1 MSVSSTSGSSN
12 TDGAANAAAAA
23 AAADA
28 SVSQVEAN
36 VAAAGD
42 PAGRTTLTQ
51 TAQTQLSVAA
61 PSVTQMALD
70 SRAFASPFA
79 HFSSAAP
86 DAISPQQ
93 ALSLRGV
100 ATPAQFSA
108 PQSAPAQVAQG
119 DPLKEPKTTP
129 ATTFTPPAT
138 DVFDLNRVKNFGVPV
153 LGDSR
158 LGVTLSPGAQ
168 VPAPG
173 ALPDLLSGTYS
184 LGLVGSPNY
193 DFSRLNLK
201 DVTAGAFLSA
211 NLVELGNG
219 ESLRKQGVTIGVKIE
234 GGEPTGGR
242 FSLSVGVTVKNGAKP
257 TFPLSLTFP
266 VDLSGA
272 GPVPL
277 PMGDAR

>member
-1 MSVSSTSGSSN
+1 MSVSSTNGSSS
-12 TDGAANAAAAA
+12 TDGAANAAAA
-23 AAADA
+23 DA
-28 SVSQVEAN
+28 SVSQIEAN

-42 PAGRTTLTQ
+42 PAGRTTPQ
-51 TAQTQLSVAA
+51 TAQTQLSVSA
-61 PSVTQMALD
+61 PSITQMALD

-129 ATTFTPPAT
+129 ATTFTPLAT
-138 DVFDLNRVKNFGVPV
+138 DIFDVNRVKNFGVPV

-158 LGVTLSPGAQ
+158 LGVTLSPGTQ

-184 LGLVGSPNY
+184 LGLVSSPNY
-193 DFSRLNLK
+193 DFGFLNLK
-201 DVTAGAFLSA
+201 DITAGAFFSA

-219 ESLRKQGVTIGVKIE
+219 ESLRKQGVTIGAKIE
-234 GGEPTGGR
+234 GEELTGGR
-242 FSLSVGVTVKNGAKP
+242 FSLSVGVTVKDGAKP
-257 TFPLSLTFP
+257 TFPLSLNVP
-266 VDLSGA
+266 VNLSGA
-272 GPVPL
+272 GPVHL